1 MTVVVPLI
9 RDANDDALSTAIKIA
24 RQQDMTLVAILSR
37 PVSEFDQISIDE
49 EIDALSDRLDRE
61 DIAYSM
67 EVRLGEDELGVATAE
82 VAADVDASLV
92 VVSLAKRPANG
103 KLLLGSQIQR
113 VLVDTPCSV
122 LVVPEGT
129 ASTLRE

>member
-61 DIAYSM
+61 DIAYGARRSRGN
-67 EVRLGEDELGVATAE
+67 RLNVEGIKTLK
-82 VAADVDASLV
+82 
-92 VVSLAKRPANG
+92 KRSP
-103 KLLLGSQIQR
+103 
-113 VLVDTPCSV
+113 
-122 LVVPEGT
+122 
-129 ASTLRE
+129 